1 MTARQIASM
10 IVLAVFLAIL
20 GKKKLLSNKETS
32 MDTLEVTEKIIR
44 TSIDCFGVR
53 NKEVVRI
60 LGFCAVM
67 NMIVGNSL
75 Y

>member
-1 MTARQIASM
+1 MIARQIASM
-10 IVLAVFLAIL
+10 IVLAAFLATL
-20 GKKKLLSNKETS
+20 GKKKLLSNKETP
-32 MDTLEVTEKIIR
+32 MNTLEVMEKIIR

>member
-10 IVLAVFLAIL
+10 IVLAVFLATL

-32 MDTLEVTEKIIR
+32 MDTLEVTKKIIR

>member
-1 MTARQIASM
+1 M
-10 IVLAVFLAIL
+10 
-20 GKKKLLSNKETS
+20 N
-32 MDTLEVTEKIIR
+32 TLEVMEKIIR
-44 TSIDCFGVR
+44 TSTDCFGVR

-67 NMIVGNSL
+67 NIIVGNSL